1 MTGLTR
7 KKASE
12 IVAKHFQTDSQYD
25 GGAYRAY
32 SVKDNEG
39 RKWKLVYDSSI
50 TAYIGIRRTYDDD
63 YKVELVS
70 PICKYDDI
78 EDIQQIVRKLRK
90 DGHAKVN

>member
-39 RKWKLVYDSSI
+39 SN
-50 TAYIGIRRTYDDD
+50 TGIID
-63 YKVELVS
+63 KFPFPAFIIL
-70 PICKYDDI
+70 
-78 EDIQQIVRKLRK
+78 
-90 DGHAKVN
+90 N